1 MQFQVERSR
10 ICRFDQKNLRT
21 AFMEVKT
28 TQKKQYGRI
37 VQFHIATLLP
47 LSEKCSL
54 YTKDIVIWIASQLE
68 LADQETIANN
78 F

>member
-1 MQFQVERSR
+1 
-10 ICRFDQKNLRT
+10 
-21 AFMEVKT
+21 MEVKT